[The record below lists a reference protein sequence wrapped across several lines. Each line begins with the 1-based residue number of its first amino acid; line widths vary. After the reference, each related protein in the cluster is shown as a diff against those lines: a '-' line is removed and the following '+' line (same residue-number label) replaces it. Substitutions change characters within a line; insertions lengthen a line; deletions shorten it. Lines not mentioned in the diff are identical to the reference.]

1 MAASLEEPEYK
12 KKKLTDIPPS
22 GLLTCHAIRLKPGE
36 ELVSGLKRFVS
47 ENDLG
52 SAFVLT
58 CVGSVRSGTIRLANA
73 AAGSSKGN
81 PNEDPWLGYLNPSPP
96 FLLTLEEGSY
106 VTVEVSMKI
115 HSRNLTRL
123 VSESNSAFS
132 SKNAKN
138 TNPIETSDAKPDTN
152 SSPDNI
158 SVVRGLGAPVVSRD
172 DSGHAP
178 LSVTQDATKLVPERD
193 NDVCVLRDNGR
204 KSPEVPARPRQ
215 SLAEL
220 LEHPTKKDPSSTE
233 NDPWLGYLNPSPPF
247 LLTLEEGS
255 YVTVE
260 VSMKIHSR
268 NLVRTISGGGHLHV
282 SLGDKEGQVIG
293 GHVMGNMIIFTT
305 AEVVIAGTPF
315 AISVVTFSY
324 VAHGILPTIE
334 ENMTDR
340 TRFNS
345 MLAITYA
352 FCAVL
357 RTFFAINGFFSF
369 YGNIHPVISNS
380 LPANSAIHVTV
391 NALLVAYSILCYP
404 FLAVAAIQIT
414 ERSIIPKCT
423 FERIPSKVW
432 YVCARVLITVITVA
446 IALLVPHFAA
456 LIAISGNLGAMTAL
470 IFPTLF
476 HLRLKYEELSVWDII
491 LDFFV
496 LVLGIA
502 MFVIGSAIG
511 IRQLLK

>member
-1 MAASLEEPEYK
+1 MATNKCKEPSTSAYLDVPFSMIPFEDECPSRPQETTPKGK
-12 KKKLTDIPPS
+12 KRHEGTPVCEAILNLLSDILGS
-22 GLLTCHAIRLKPGE
+22 GLLALPYVVSQGGISA
-36 ELVSGLKRFVS
+36 LVSILVIPIICYYTGQILIDCLYEKSYNGVRYRVRHSYKEIGEACWPGYGGIITVVIQGVKLFLSAASYIVLS
-47 ENDLG
+47 AALISSMLQDLG
-52 SAFVLT
+52 FGDRLWILIAAL
-58 CVGSVRSGTIRLANA
+58 VGLPMIL
-73 AAGSSKGN
+73 
-81 PNEDPWLGYLNPSPP
+81 
-96 FLLTLEEGSY
+96 
-106 VTVEVSMKI
+106 
-115 HSRNLTRL
+115 
-123 VSESNSAFS
+123 
-132 SKNAKN
+132 AKN
-138 TNPIETSDAKPDTN
+138 LSQVAWLSLLSIAALLAA
-152 SSPDNI
+152 
-158 SVVRGLGAPVVSRD
+158 VVVVSGYGYSQSR
-172 DSGHAP
+172 P
-178 LSVTQDATKLVPERD
+178 WELT
-193 NDVCVLRDNGR
+193 VL
-204 KSPEVPARPRQ
+204 PVA
-215 SLAEL
+215 SL
-220 LEHPTKKDPSSTE
+220 
-233 NDPWLGYLNPSPPF
+233 
-247 LLTLEEGS
+247 
-255 YVTVE
+255 
-260 VSMKIHSR
+260 
-268 NLVRTISGGGHLHV
+268 
-282 SLGDKEGQVIG
+282 
-293 GHVMGNMIIFTT
+293 
-305 AEVVIAGTPF
+305 AGTPF